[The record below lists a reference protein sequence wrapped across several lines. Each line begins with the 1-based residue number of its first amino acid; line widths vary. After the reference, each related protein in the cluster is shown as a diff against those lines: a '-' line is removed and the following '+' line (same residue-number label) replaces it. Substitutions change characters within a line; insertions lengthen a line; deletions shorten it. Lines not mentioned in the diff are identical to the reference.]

1 MNWHIELNLIHVK
14 KFFFWGEKLIH
25 VKYDEVY
32 KGVGGIYFIKNKLVC
47 LIRKTMR
54 EVCPNIPKN
63 KKVLKGDR
71 AFKEVK
77 SIQFFLKRNNS
88 VYIIDIKFDFF
99 FN

>member
-1 MNWHIELNLIHVK
+1 MNWHIELNLIHVFS
-14 KFFFWGEKLIH
+14 FFLEKLIH

-71 AFKEVK
+71 AFKEV
-77 SIQFFLKRNNS
+77 NS
-88 VYIIDIKFDFF
+88 LYNFKKKETIVYT
-99 FN
+99 

>member
-1 MNWHIELNLIHVK
+1 MNWHIELNLIHVFS
-14 KFFFWGEKLIH
+14 FFFLEKLIH

-71 AFKEVK
+71 AFKEV
-77 SIQFFLKRNNS
+77 NS
-88 VYIIDIKFDFF
+88 LYNFF
-99 FN
+99 FKETIVYT

>member
-1 MNWHIELNLIHVK
+1 MTHRIKSNTCQI
-14 KFFFWGEKLIH
+14 FFFWGEKLIH

-32 KGVGGIYFIKNKLVC
+32 KGVGGISFIKNKLVC

-71 AFKEVK
+71 AFKGV
-77 SIQFFLKRNNS
+77 NS
-88 VYIIDIKFDFF
+88 LYDSKKKNKVNSLYNFF
-99 FN
+99 FFF